1 MTLETWLDHGWLKRH
16 DTSPQE
22 IADLLAV
29 VDRALENAA
38 VVGLTSDARIGLAYP
53 AALAVGAVALAASGA
68 RVPPT
73 RDFGHRRHHAA
84 VERAAA

>member
-22 IADLLAV
+22 IADLL
-29 VDRALENAA
+29 A

-73 RDFGHRRHHAA
+73 RDSGHRRHRAA

>member
-22 IADLLAV
+22 IADLL
-29 VDRALENAA
+29 A

-73 RDFGHRRHHAA
+73 RDSGHRRHHAA